1 MEFWSGKPPSFDMV
15 TRVLEALDGSGP
27 HTKYWLWAG
36 ESIELMITQSS
47 YIIPYFDLSRGIL
60 NIVIEEEE

>member
-1 MEFWSGKPPSFDMV
+1 MV

-47 YIIPYFDLSRGIL
+47 YIIPYFDNHRGIL
-60 NIVIEEEE
+60 NIVVDEEE